1 MAHYIATCPIIYLYL
16 DTDRRP
22 GLRTWTSLW
31 EQEVLFL
38 SGKPAEWGGM
48 SPRKTFTR
56 RTSGVE
62 RRLGAGTRGKLN
74 RGDNVATHKP

>member
-1 MAHYIATCPIIYLYL
+1 MYISRWKNTVAHYIATCPIIYLYL

-38 SGKPAEWGGM
+38 SGKPAEGGGV
-48 SPRKTFTR
+48 SLGRVR
-56 RTSGVE
+56 SGEEV
-62 RRLGAGTRGKLN
+62 RGGYK
-74 RGDNVATHKP
+74 REAESGG